1 MAILITD
8 QQFMI
13 LGLESA
19 GFTGWERTSNAANV
33 ERFRCWYGPRPKCCE
48 KIWFDLQNSVEC
60 CIGSDANPLHFLLAL
75 RFLKGYPTE
84 TELAETFAMSE
95 KTVRK
100 WTSFYVQKIQL
111 LKEEKVR
118 RKIDDDSI
126 VKRTTLLTLVLIF
139 ASLNTYYIPGK
150 RLYLAGTIS
159 MILFPFSSCQLMEL
173 IFQLRSPDH
182 TQQSGLVISWVVNQD
197 LIMRLEGTTASSEAI
212 SAKLHSMQ
220 Q

>member
-19 GFTGWERTSNAANV
+19 GFTGWERTSNATNV

-60 CIGSDANPLHFLLAL
+60 CIGSDDANQLHFLLAL

-84 TELAETFAMSE
+84 TELAGTFATSE
-95 KTVRK
+95 TTVRK
-100 WTSFYVQKIQL
+100 WTSFYIQKIHL
-111 LKEEKVR
+111 LNQEKVR

-126 VKRTTLLTLVLIF
+126 VKRTTLLTTLALIF
-139 ASLNTYYIPGK
+139 ASLNTNYIPGK
-150 RLYLAGTIS
+150 DCIS
-159 MILFPFSSCQLMEL
+159 LGKF
-173 IFQLRSPDH
+173 R
-182 TQQSGLVISWVVNQD
+182 
-197 LIMRLEGTTASSEAI
+197 
-212 SAKLHSMQ
+212 
-220 Q
+220 

>member
-19 GFTGWERTSNAANV
+19 GFSGWERTSNATNV
-33 ERFRCWYGPRPKCCE
+33 ERFRCCWYGPRPKCCE

-60 CIGSDANPLHFLLAL
+60 CIGIDANPLHFLLAL
-75 RFLKGYPTE
+75 RFLKGYPSTE
-84 TELAETFAMSE
+84 TELAGTFAMSE

-126 VKRTTLLTLVLIF
+126 VKRTSLLSTLVLIF
-139 ASLNTYYIPGK
+139 ASLNTTNYIPGK

-159 MILFPFSSCQLMEL
+159 MILFPFSLCQLMEL

-197 LIMRLEGTTASSEAI
+197 
-212 SAKLHSMQ
+212 
-220 Q
+220 